1 MSNDLKPCPACK
13 SEDHK
18 RFFRVAEAPVHSI
31 ILIKDKREA
40 LDFPKGSLDL
50 AVCKDCGFIYNSAF
64 DASLQN
70 YSEDCEET
78 QGFSPTF
85 SKFHRELA
93 EAVVDRFD
101 LHGKT
106 VLEIGCGKGEF
117 LELLCE
123 IGGNKGIGFDPAFR
137 PDRLDIPEGMD
148 LRVYQE
154 FFPKEYT
161 LEIPDFVCCKM
172 TLEHIPDVL
181 DFISG
186 LRKSLGEKVSVP
198 IFFQI
203 PEARRVLGDVAFW
216 DIYYEH
222 CSYFSKGSLGRLFR
236 LAGFEVRDLWTAYDD
251 QYLMVE
257 AFPASGPVSEAHTNE
272 EPVSEIL
279 VDVER
284 FRNQIGKETLRWKSF
299 FDEGLASGKKT
310 ILWGGGSKAVALLT
324 TMGISEQVE
333 YVVDINPFRQGT
345 FLAGCG
351 QEIVSPEFLKT
362 YQPDRVVIMNS
373 IYVDEISRDLTALG
387 LHPEIS
393 TVDPIR

>member
-1 MSNDLKPCPACK
+1 MTKHTETCPACR
-13 SEDHK
+13 SSNQ
-18 RFFRVAEAPVHSI
+18 RQFFQIPKAPVHSI
-31 ILIKDKREA
+31 LLIQDQQAA

-50 AVCKDCGFIYNSAF
+50 TVCEDCGFIYNATF
-64 DASLQN
+64 DADLQN

-93 EAVVDRFD
+93 ESVVERFG
-101 LHGKT
+101 LYGKT

-117 LELLCE
+117 LELVCE

-137 PDRLDIPEGMD
+137 PDRLDIPESMD
-148 LRVYQE
+148 LKVYQE

-186 LRKSLGEKVSVP
+186 MRKSLGDKVNVP

-216 DIYYEH
+216 DVYYEH
-222 CSYFSKGSLGRLFR
+222 CSYFTKGSLGRLFR
-236 LAGFEVRDLWTAYDD
+236 LAGFEVKDLWTAYDD
-251 QYLMVE
+251 QYLMIE
-257 AFPASGPVSEAHTNE
+257 AFPASGPVLEAHKGE
-272 EPVSEIL
+272 EAVSEIL
-279 VDVER
+279 MEVDR
-284 FRNQIGKETLRWKSF
+284 FCSQIELETHRWKSY
-299 FDEGLASGKKT
+299 FDEGYGSGKKT
-310 ILWGGGSKAVALLT
+310 VLWGGGSKAVALLT
-324 TMGISEQVE
+324 TMGINDQVSF
-333 YVVDINPFRQGT
+333 VVDINPYRQGT

-351 QEIVSPEFLKT
+351 QEIVGPGFLKD

-373 IYVDEISRDLTALG
+373 IYVDEITRDLEALG
-387 LHPEIS
+387 LSPEIS